1 MYNLTKS
8 EICFLLLILLATGAI
23 FFIVL
28 INPYKIQF
36 MFFVRIDHLLILSFI
51 VTFTSVSMAR
61 LAFDWDEIGPTFGL
75 VLTVISTLVPFL
87 YLTVL
92 LSKSMVQLV
101 FKKGRCL
108 KQTVVFVRKW
118 RAEPQV
124 PISDR
129 ENQEEVGVAEQLI
142 PSVN

>member
-1 MYNLTKS
+1 
-8 EICFLLLILLATGAI
+8 
-23 FFIVL
+23 
-28 INPYKIQF
+28 
-36 MFFVRIDHLLILSFI
+36 
-51 VTFTSVSMAR
+51 MAK
-61 LAFDWDEIGPTFGL
+61 LPFDWDEIGPTFGL
-75 VLTVISTLVPFL
+75 VLTAISSLVPFL

-129 ENQEEVGVAEQLI
+129 VNQEEVGVSKQLI
-142 PSVN
+142 SDLSH